1 MMLSQL
7 LRPELVKP
15 RLEARNKHQAIA
27 ELLDLLVQHHDV
39 TLAQRHPLLEEL
51 EKAEAAHASG
61 MERGIAIPHCFT
73 DRVEDILCTLGT
85 APNGI
90 PFDCLDGKPATLVV
104 LLLLPRRNFTGEVQ
118 TIAGIEH
125 LLEHASLHDRI
136 LKLNDP
142 QAVFDVIAEEELV
155 ENR

>member
-1 MMLSQL
+1 MLLSRL
-7 LRPELVKP
+7 LRPELIKP
-15 RLEARNKHQAIA
+15 RLEARDKHQAIA

-39 TLAQRHPLLEEL
+39 SLAQRHPLHEEL
-51 EKAEAAHASG
+51 ERAEAAHASG
-61 MERGIAIPHCFT
+61 MERGIAIPHCLT
-73 DRVEDILCTLGT
+73 ERVEDILCALGT
-85 APNGI
+85 APGGI

-125 LLEHASLHDRI
+125 LLEHQTLHERI
-136 LKLNDP
+136 LRLSDP
-142 QAVFDVIAEEELV
+142 QAIFDLIAEEET